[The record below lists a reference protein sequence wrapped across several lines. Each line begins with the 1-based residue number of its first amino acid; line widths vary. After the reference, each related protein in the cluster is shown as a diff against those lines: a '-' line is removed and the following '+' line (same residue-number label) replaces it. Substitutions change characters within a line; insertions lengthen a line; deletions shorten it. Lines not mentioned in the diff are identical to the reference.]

1 MKIAVISDTHIR
13 REEEWISAGLEKAL
27 KEVGFIV
34 HCGDF
39 EIYSA
44 YTRFKELGELVAVHG
59 NMDRGELKRKLPAQ
73 VTFAAAGWKIG
84 VIHGD
89 GPPAGLEARV
99 AAALPGVD
107 VILYGHSHRPRN
119 EVINGVLFFNPGS
132 PTDRR
137 FALYNSYG
145 IIELGPDGPRGEI
158 IRLGGGVAGTL

>member
-13 REEEWISAGLEKAL
+13 RPGEWIPRELEKVL
-27 KEVGFIV
+27 KEIGFIV

-39 EIYSA
+39 EIFSA
-44 YTRFKELGELVAVHG
+44 YVEFQKLGELIAVHG
-59 NMDRGELKRKLPAQ
+59 NMDSGELRRKLPAR
-73 VTFAAAGWKIG
+73 VTFEAAGWKIG

-89 GPPAGLEARV
+89 GPPAGLETRV

-119 EVINGVLFFNPGS
+119 EVQDGVLFFNPGS

-145 IIELGPDGPRGEI
+145 IIELGPGGPRGEI
-158 IRLGGGVAGTL
+158 IRIEEG